1 MIFFNSL
8 TMKVHRMIVIP
19 AIDLK
24 NGKCV
29 RLSQGEMHRETVY
42 SLDPAESAL
51 KWQALGACRLHI
63 VDLDGAVGGQP
74 HNREAIRRIRAA
86 VDMHIELGGG
96 IRDMDTIT
104 AYLDDG
110 IDSVILGTA
119 AIKDP
124 ELRNEACARYPGRII
139 IGIDARDGMVSVQGW
154 TEDTATSA
162 VDFAC
167 ALDPAAVA
175 AIIFTDISRDGMLT
189 GPNIESTVT
198 LARSVAIPVIASG
211 GISCLDD
218 IRRLQEVESC
228 GIMGAITGRALYT
241 GDLDL
246 AACIALTGQ

>member
-1 MIFFNSL
+1 LQPDDFKKERN
-8 TMKVHRMIVIP
+8 VIVIP

-42 SLDPAESAL
+42 SLDPAETAL
-51 KWQALGACRLHI
+51 KWRALGARRLHI
-63 VDLDGAVGGQP
+63 VDLDGAVGGKP

-96 IRDMDTIT
+96 IRDLDTIT

-124 ELRNEACARYPGRII
+124 ALRHEACERYPGRII

-154 TEDTATSA
+154 TETTATSA
-162 VDFAC
+162 VDFARE
-167 ALDPAAVA
+167 LDPAAVS

-189 GPNIESTVT
+189 GPNIESTVA
-198 LARSVAIPVIASG
+198 LARSVSIPVIASG
-211 GISCLDD
+211 GISSLDD

-246 AACIALTGQ
+246 AECIAITGQ

>member
-1 MIFFNSL
+1 MI
-8 TMKVHRMIVIP
+8 IIP

-42 SLDPAESAL
+42 SDDPAETARQ
-51 KWQALGACRLHI
+51 WRALGARRLHI
-63 VDLDGAVGGQP
+63 VDLDGAVSGQP
-74 HNREAIRRIRAA
+74 HNRETIRRIRSA

-96 IRDMDTIT
+96 IRDLNTIN
-104 AYLDDG
+104 AYINEG

-124 ELRNEACARYPGRII
+124 HLRNSACERYPGRII

-154 TEDTATSA
+154 TENTATSA
-162 VDFAC
+162 IDFARV
-167 ALDPAAVA
+167 LDPAAVA

-189 GPNIESTVT
+189 GPNIDNTVA
-198 LARSVAIPVIASG
+198 LARAVQIPVIASG
-211 GISCLDD
+211 GIASLED
-218 IRRLQEVESC
+218 IRRLQNVEQH

-246 AACIALTGQ
+246 ADCIAITGQ

>member
-1 MIFFNSL
+1 ML
-8 TMKVHRMIVIP
+8 VIP

-29 RLSQGEMHRETVY
+29 RLSQGDMHRETVY
-42 SLDPAESAL
+42 SLDPAETARQ
-51 KWQALGACRLHI
+51 WRALGARRLHI
-63 VDLDGAVGGQP
+63 VDLDGAVGGKP
-74 HNREAIRRIRAA
+74 HNREAIRRIRSA

-96 IRDMDTIT
+96 IRDLDTVK
-104 AYLDDG
+104 ACLDDG

-124 ELRNEACARYPGRII
+124 VLRAAACERYPGRII

-154 TEDTATSA
+154 TETTATSA
-162 VDFAC
+162 IDFARE
-167 ALDPAAVA
+167 LDPAAVA

-189 GPNIESTVT
+189 GPNIESTVA
-198 LARSVAIPVIASG
+198 LARSVSIPVIASG
-211 GISCLDD
+211 GISSLGD
-218 IRRLQEVESC
+218 IRRLMEVASC

-246 AACIALTGQ
+246 AECIAITAP